1 MILNL
6 IWEILN
12 RLIIILLALLSATR
26 FFHDFVINYLAYI
39 SVSIYSLNILAHHAM
54 YILWSQI
61 VSTDFACGFIWLVSH
76 EPTLL
81 LLCKDCMLLLLVGFV
96 LILLTQGAR
105 EVDLLAGAEL
115 GWAEIMR
122 CTLLITL
129 CLWCHVAIRHF
140 SIIWPIWT
148 IESLKVLDMINIYIA
163 QVILRLVQLL
173 LDLFILLLLLLL
185 RLQRP
190 IDELKRRYLV
200 IDMQLSHQQALLA
213 NLVLLILQ
221 LIHLM

>member
-1 MILNL
+1 
-6 IWEILN
+6 
-12 RLIIILLALLSATR
+12 
-26 FFHDFVINYLAYI
+26 
-39 SVSIYSLNILAHHAM
+39 
-54 YILWSQI
+54 
-61 VSTDFACGFIWLVSH
+61 
-76 EPTLL
+76 
-81 LLCKDCMLLLLVGFV
+81 
-96 LILLTQGAR
+96 
-105 EVDLLAGAEL
+105 
-115 GWAEIMR
+115 
-122 CTLLITL
+122 
-129 CLWCHVAIRHF
+129 
-140 SIIWPIWT
+140 
-148 IESLKVLDMINIYIA
+148 MINIYIA